1 MRQKAPAKIPGQ
13 NPLPTGKPYPGRAGK
28 DMVLTMY
35 QIDFNKPTHVH
46 FIGIGGSNMSGLAE
60 LLADRGF
67 TVSGS
72 DRTQNAACE
81 RLSQRGIKVFYGQYA
96 ENIAPDT
103 GLVVYTA
110 AIHEDNEELVRAK
123 AAGIPLLNRAE
134 FLGQLMRQ
142 YKNAISVAG
151 THGKT
156 TTASML
162 STIFLEAGL
171 DPSISIGTV
180 LTPSGSSARAGHSE
194 HFIVESCEY
203 TNSFLHFYPRHEIIL
218 NIEAEHLDFFKDIE
232 DIRHSFRL
240 FMEKLPSGGNL
251 VIQGD
256 IEKIDELT
264 EGLSANI
271 ITYGLEGS
279 GKTYDYWASG
289 ITYNENDFGSYDLM
303 HGDTLV
309 AHITLQVVGEHNIS
323 NSVAAAAMA
332 DLLGVPAPAIVS
344 ALHHFGG
351 AKRRFEKKGVINGVT
366 VVDDYAH
373 HPSEIRA
380 TLTAA
385 KHYPHRELWCVF
397 QPHTYSRTK
406 KFFEDFIE
414 SLSLADKIV
423 LADIYASRE
432 SNPGDISSLDLAEKL
447 KKTGKEVYYFPNF
460 EEIEK
465 FLLSNCKHGDLLI
478 TMGAGDIVNV
488 GEAILKN

>member
-1 MRQKAPAKIPGQ
+1 
-13 NPLPTGKPYPGRAGK
+13 
-28 DMVLTMY
+28 MY

-72 DRTQNAACE
+72 DCTQNAACE

-142 YKNAISVAG
+142 YKDAISVAG

-203 TNSFLHFYPRHEIIL
+203 TNSFLHFYPRHEI
-218 NIEAEHLDFFKDIE
+218 
-232 DIRHSFRL
+232 
-240 FMEKLPSGGNL
+240 
-251 VIQGD
+251 
-256 IEKIDELT
+256 KI
-264 EGLSANI
+264 GR
-271 ITYGLEGS
+271 
-279 GKTYDYWASG
+279 
-289 ITYNENDFGSYDLM
+289 
-303 HGDTLV
+303 
-309 AHITLQVVGEHNIS
+309 AHV
-323 NSVAAAAMA
+323 
-332 DLLGVPAPAIVS
+332 
-344 ALHHFGG
+344 
-351 AKRRFEKKGVINGVT
+351 
-366 VVDDYAH
+366 
-373 HPSEIRA
+373 
-380 TLTAA
+380 
-385 KHYPHRELWCVF
+385 
-397 QPHTYSRTK
+397 
-406 KFFEDFIE
+406 
-414 SLSLADKIV
+414 
-423 LADIYASRE
+423 
-432 SNPGDISSLDLAEKL
+432 
-447 KKTGKEVYYFPNF
+447 
-460 EEIEK
+460 
-465 FLLSNCKHGDLLI
+465 
-478 TMGAGDIVNV
+478 
-488 GEAILKN
+488 

>member
-1 MRQKAPAKIPGQ
+1 
-13 NPLPTGKPYPGRAGK
+13 
-28 DMVLTMY
+28 MY
-35 QIDFNKPTHVH
+35 QIDFSSPTHVH
-46 FIGIGGSNMSGLAE
+46 FIGVGGCSMSGLAE
-60 LLADRGF
+60 LMADRGF

-72 DRTQNAACE
+72 DRTQNAACA
-81 RLSQRGIKVFYGQYA
+81 RLSQQGIRIFYGQCA
-96 ENIAPDT
+96 ENIQPDT

-110 AIHEDNEELVRAK
+110 AIHEDNEELAAAR
-123 AAGIPLLNRAE
+123 AAGIPLLTRAE
-134 FLGQLMRQ
+134 FLGQLMLQ
-142 YKNAISVAG
+142 YKDAIGVAG

-156 TTASML
+156 TTSSML

-171 DPSISIGTV
+171 DPAISLGTV
-180 LTPSGSSARAGHSE
+180 LEPFGSSARAGHSD
-194 HFIVESCEY
+194 HFIVEACEY
-203 TNSFLHFYPRHEIIL
+203 TNSFLHFYPRHEIVL
-218 NIEAEHLDFFKDIE
+218 NIEAEHLDFFKDIDE
-232 DIRHSFRL
+232 IRHSFRL
-240 FMEKLPSGGNL
+240 FMEKLSKGGHL

-256 IEKIDELT
+256 IDKLDELI
-264 EGLSANI
+264 EGLTADI
-271 ITYGLEGS
+271 TTYGLEGT
-279 GKTYDYWASG
+279 GKTYDYWACG
-289 ITYNENDFGSYDLM
+289 ITYDENDFGSYDLM
-303 HGDTLV
+303 RGNTRI
-309 AHITLQVVGEHNIS
+309 AHITLHVVGEHNIS

-332 DLLGVPAPAIVS
+332 DLLGVPVPAIIS

-351 AKRRFEKKGVINGVT
+351 AKRRFEKKGVKNGVT

-373 HPSEIRA
+373 HPSEIKA

-406 KFFEDFIE
+406 QFFEDFI
-414 SLSLADKIV
+414 SALSLADKIV

-432 SNPGDISSLDLAEKL
+432 SDPGDISSRDLAEKL
-447 KKTGKEVYYFPNF
+447 KKSGKEVYYFPDF